1 MTEASHDACDSVSP
15 NFCGLQRQLGSTQ
28 FGMENPPTFKNRF
41 IEVVGARTH
50 CLKNIDVK
58 IPQNQLV
65 AICGRSGSGKSSLA
79 IDTIFAE
86 GQRQFLECQSI
97 HSRQYIGQLP
107 RADVDVIRGLPP
119 TVCSKQQNTGGN
131 PRSTVGTLTE
141 VHDFLRVLFSQAGT
155 VHCFQCGDP
164 IEQKT
169 EVDIC
174 DAIEA
179 LPEATRMMV
188 LAPLVDDGM
197 NLELAI
203 KTIRRASLLKI
214 SIDGAVFD
222 IEEAPPLDP
231 EQKHDFAAV
240 VDRIIVRDNA
250 RERLLK
256 AIDSA
261 SELGQG
267 NVLISYVTPE
277 SIETDPSLR
286 SDTNRWEQIRYST
299 RYACANC
306 GIAFPEMSAR
316 LFSFNGPQGACP
328 DCHGL
333 GLQLRF
339 DIPRVIDRGKS
350 IVEGAVMPWA
360 GFSAS
365 KLKSSLRDLE
375 PLLKQVGFNKEEP
388 LSKINEPDF
397 RRLLE
402 SNDRE
407 CPGIFALLHRELAT
421 TDDDDRHEE
430 LASLER
436 NLPCESCH
444 GSRLNL
450 QANSVRFSGKNMA
463 DVVNMS
469 LGEAADWFRS
479 VGDEDDSTAESI
491 ASEAI
496 TTEIQKRLDYLL
508 EVGVHYLTLGR
519 GADTLSGGELQRVR
533 MGASI
538 GSGLANV
545 CYVLDEPSVGLH
557 ARDSDRL
564 LKSLQTLKSNGN
576 SLIVVEHDESI
587 IRNADHVIDVGP
599 GAGELGGEIIAA
611 GSPDHVAEHPDS
623 LTGSFLSGRESI
635 PVPTRRDVDPTKAI
649 SIHGASGFNLKSID
663 VSIPLN
669 CFVCVS
675 GVSGSGKSALINR
688 TLAPAIQDHFGFFGR
703 RPEPFDS
710 IEGLEQIDK
719 AILIDQKPI
728 GRSAKS
734 CPATFCGLWDHFRKV
749 FSATRVAKQRGYGIG
764 RFSFNSKAGRCDD
777 CKGQGDRRVKMDFM
791 PDLFVECETCKGRRF
806 NVQTLQAKF
815 GTHSIADVLELNVA
829 QARERF
835 ENFAKITRI
844 LDVMLSVGLGYLK
857 LGQPANTLSGGEAQ
871 RLKLAKELARSSEA
885 HTLYLLDEPTR
896 GLHFADVRDLLN
908 VLQKLVDQGHSV
920 VVIEHNLNVLKAADW
935 IIDLGPD
942 GGDAGGEVVVC
953 GTPEDIAKCERST
966 TGKFL

>member
-1 MTEASHDACDSVSP
+1 MAKPKSSDS
-15 NFCGLQRQLGSTQ
+15 
-28 FGMENPPTFKNRF
+28 RF

-50 CLKNIDVK
+50 CLKNVDVN

-97 HSRQYIGQLP
+97 HSRQYFGQLP
-107 RADVDVIRGLPP
+107 RADVDIIRGLPP
-119 TVCSKQQNTGGN
+119 TVCSKQQNAGGS

-155 VHCFQCGDP
+155 VHCFQCGDA

-174 DAIEA
+174 DAIEG

-188 LAPLVDDGM
+188 LAPLIDDGM

-231 EQKHDFAAV
+231 QQQYEFAAV

-277 SIETDPSLR
+277 SIESDPSLR

-328 DCHGL
+328 DCNGL

-339 DIPRVIDRGKS
+339 DLQRVIDRTKS
-350 IVEGAVMPWA
+350 LADGAVLPWI
-360 GFSAS
+360 GYSAS
-365 KLKSSLRDLE
+365 KLKSTLRDLE
-375 PLLKQVGFNKEEP
+375 PLLQGMSLKEDQL
-388 LSKINEPDF
+388 LSALGDSEF

-436 NLPCESCH
+436 SLPCESCR

-450 QANSVRFSGKNMA
+450 QANSVRFADKNIA
-463 DVVNMS
+463 DIVNMS
-469 LGEAADWFRS
+469 LREAADWFRS
-479 VGDEDDSTAESI
+479 IHNEDNATPEAV
-491 ASEAI
+491 ASEAVVSQ
-496 TTEIQKRLDYLL
+496 IQKRLDYLL

-557 ARDSDRL
+557 ARDSERL
-564 LKSLQTLKSNGN
+564 LNSLQTLKSNGN

-587 IRNADHVIDVGP
+587 IRGADHVIDVGP
-599 GAGELGGEIIAA
+599 GAGDLGGEVIAA
-611 GSPDHVAEHPDS
+611 GSPDDVASHPDS
-623 LTGSFLSGRESI
+623 LTGSFLSGRENI
-635 PVPTRRDVDPTKAI
+635 PIPTRRRVDQSKAI
-649 SIHGASGFNLKSID
+649 SIRGASGFNLKSID
-663 VSIPLN
+663 VSIPLH
-669 CFVCVS
+669 CFVCIS

-703 RPEPFDS
+703 RPEPFGS
-710 IEGLEQIDK
+710 IDGLEQIDK

-777 CKGQGDRRVKMDFM
+777 CKGQGIRRVKMDFM

-829 QARERF
+829 QARQRF
-835 ENFAKITRI
+835 ENFSKITRI

-908 VLQKLVDQGHSV
+908 VLQKLVDQRHSV
-920 VVIEHNLNVLKAADW
+920 VVIEHNLNILKAADW

-942 GGDAGGEVVVC
+942 GGDAGGEVVAC
-953 GTPEDIAKCERST
+953 GTPEEVANCEHSI

>member
-1 MTEASHDACDSVSP
+1 MSEP
-15 NFCGLQRQLGSTQ
+15 NALAD
-28 FGMENPPTFKNRF
+28 RF

-50 CLKNIDVK
+50 CLKNVDVK

-65 AICGRSGSGKSSLA
+65 VICGRSGSGKSSLA

-97 HSRQYIGQLP
+97 HSRQYFDQLP

-119 TVCSKQQNTGGN
+119 TVCSKQQNTGGS

-141 VHDFLRVLFSQAGT
+141 IHDFLRVLFSQVGT
-155 VHCFQCGDP
+155 VHCFQCGDA

-179 LPEATRMMV
+179 LPESTRMMV
-188 LAPLVDDGM
+188 LAPLVDDGVTI
-197 NLELAI
+197 ESAI
-203 KTIRRASLLKI
+203 KTIRRASLLKV
-214 SIDGAVFD
+214 SIDGAIFD
-222 IEEAPPLDP
+222 IEDAPPLEPDQP
-231 EQKHDFAAV
+231 YEFAAV

-256 AIDSA
+256 AIDAA

-267 NVLISYVTPE
+267 NVVISYVTPE
-277 SIETDPSLR
+277 TVESDPSIR
-286 SDTNRWEQIRYST
+286 SDTVRWSQLRYST

-306 GIAFPEMSAR
+306 DLAYPEMSPR

-339 DIPRVIDRGKS
+339 DTERVLDPAKS
-350 IVEGAVMPWA
+350 LSDGAVLPWSS
-360 GFSAS
+360 FTSA
-365 KLKSSLRDLE
+365 KLKSTLRELK
-375 PLLKQVGFNKEEP
+375 PLLEQVNFDDGQP
-388 LSKINEPDF
+388 LSMLDEPAM

-402 SNDRE
+402 SSSKE
-407 CPGIFALLHRELAT
+407 LPGIFALLHRELAT
-421 TDDDDRHEE
+421 TDDDDRYEE
-430 LASLER
+430 LSALER
-436 NLPCESCH
+436 DLPCESCA

-450 QANSVRFSGKNMA
+450 QANSVRFSGHNIA
-463 DVVNMS
+463 DILGMS
-469 LGEAADWFRS
+469 IGDAGDWFRS
-479 VGDEDDSTAESI
+479 LANNDESNAETVAAATI
-491 ASEAI
+491 VD
-496 TTEIQKRLDYLL
+496 EIQKRLDYLN
-508 EVGVHYLTLGR
+508 EVGVHYLSLGR
-519 GADTLSGGELQRVR
+519 GADSLSGGELQRVR

-557 ARDSDRL
+557 ARDSERL

-576 SLIVVEHDESI
+576 SLLVVEHDETI
-587 IRNADHVIDVGP
+587 IREANHVIDIGP
-599 GAGELGGEIIAA
+599 GAGDLGGEVIAA
-611 GSPDHVAEHPDS
+611 GTPEEIAAEPES
-623 LTGSFLSGRESI
+623 FTGAFLNGREQI
-635 PVPTRRDVDPTKAI
+635 EVPVRRPVDHSKAI
-649 SIHGASGFNLKSID
+649 TIRGASGFNLKSID
-663 VSIPLN
+663 VSIPLQR
-669 CFVCVS
+669 FVCVS
-675 GVSGSGKSALINR
+675 GVSGSGKSTLINR

-703 RPEPFDS
+703 RPEPFES

-734 CPATFCGLWDHFRKV
+734 CPATFTGLWDHFRKV
-749 FSATRVAKQRGYGIG
+749 FSATRIAKQRGYGIG
-764 RFSFNSKAGRCDD
+764 RFSFNSKAGRCHE
-777 CKGQGDRRVKMDFM
+777 CVGHGVRRVKMDFM
-791 PDLFVECETCKGRRF
+791 PDQFVTCETCKGRRF
-806 NVQTLQAKF
+806 NVQTLQAKY
-815 GTHSIADVLELNVA
+815 GTLSIADVLDLNVA

-835 ENFAKITRI
+835 ENFAKVTRI

-871 RLKLAKELARSSEA
+871 RLKLAKELARASET

-896 GLHFADVRDLLN
+896 GLHFADVRDLLL
-908 VLQKLVDQGHSV
+908 VLQRLVEQNHSV
-920 VVIEHNLNVLKAADW
+920 IVIEHNLDVLKCADW

-942 GGDAGGEVVVC
+942 GGADGGDLVAC
-953 GTPEDIAKCERST
+953 GTPEEISRAANSV